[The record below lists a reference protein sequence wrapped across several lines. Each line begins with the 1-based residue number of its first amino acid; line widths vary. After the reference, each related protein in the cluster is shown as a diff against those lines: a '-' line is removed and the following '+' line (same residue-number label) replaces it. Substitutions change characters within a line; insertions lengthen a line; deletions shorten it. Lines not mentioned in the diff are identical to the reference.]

1 MLKYFELCQSK
12 NIFVG
17 NKYFPVE
24 IWHLAS
30 RQLVGLHR
38 RVLLLVR
45 CQSTSHLKKKNKLL
59 LTFKILTAP
68 NISFSFY
75 DHLND
80 LLIVIK
86 CFKLIFVTYSR
97 LSVYYHFISIL
108 LARKYQS
115 NNYYRYNIT
124 PLHPNSECNNSLF
137 TRYSLSESSKPGT

>member
-1 MLKYFELCQSK
+1 M
-12 NIFVG
+12 
-17 NKYFPVE
+17 
-24 IWHLAS
+24 
-30 RQLVGLHR
+30 
-38 RVLLLVR
+38 
-45 CQSTSHLKKKNKLL
+45 LL

-86 CFKLIFVTYSR
+86 CFKPIFVTYSR

-124 PLHPNSECNNSLF
+124 PLHPQFPNVTILCSLA
-137 TRYSLSESSKPGT
+137 TPCQNPPSQAHK